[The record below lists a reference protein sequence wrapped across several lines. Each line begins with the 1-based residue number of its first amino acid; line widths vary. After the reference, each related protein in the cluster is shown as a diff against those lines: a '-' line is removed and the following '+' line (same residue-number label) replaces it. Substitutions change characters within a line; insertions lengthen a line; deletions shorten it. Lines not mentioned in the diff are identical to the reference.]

1 MRAAAEG
8 ENKEGPKLTFGTN
21 ANAARG
27 YTEEDSA
34 GQSNIFAVEV
44 IRGRLFHLNSLNLLV
59 NKQAQCNSDTTQ

>member
-8 ENKEGPKLTFGTN
+8 DGEKANVNKEGPKLTFGTN

-34 GQSNIFAVEV
+34 GQSDIFAVEV
-44 IRGRLFHLNSLNLLV
+44 
-59 NKQAQCNSDTTQ
+59 